1 MWLNGMCIN
10 DCPFKW
16 AIFRSSIPPTQP
28 LLWRGLLR
36 GGLLLPSAH
45 LFICKISKFNGTCAK
60 IFTQRLEF
68 IMLSGLKKMYK
79 PHCHRI
85 AFIDDLGSGLKVKF
99 WCILKKKGAKHWK
112 LAFYIL
118 SFVKRWITIIY
129 QRESSLFFLWE
140 TLWFRFWNPRALLI
154 NTSVLNLVLWMAC
167 CAIFQSVSIMQPST
181 SLRLIL
187 KF

>member
-129 QRESSLFFLWE
+129 QRESSLFFFVGNLMIQVLE
-140 TLWFRFWNPRALLI
+140 SQGII
-154 NTSVLNLVLWMAC
+154 NKYQCFKSCVLNGLLC
-167 CAIFQSVSIMQPST
+167 YISVCFNHATIN
-181 SLRLIL
+181 
-187 KF
+187 